1 MERSGKVKAGLA
13 TTAAAGVLVAGAVI
27 PATAQDDPPTPQ
39 EGSNG
44 HANRAA
50 HADAFAAAL
59 AEELGIDR
67 ARVDEALGNVRADL
81 RERIRERRLTAL
93 EERLDAA
100 VEEGDLT
107 QEQVDAILEAAEDG
121 VLPLGRPHGRR
132 FRHFDG
138 PDPDER
144 PHDRTNGETGDTR

>member
-13 TTAAAGVLVAGAVI
+13 TTAAAGVLVAGAVF

-39 EGSNG
+39 EESNG
-44 HANRAA
+44 HANRDA

-121 VLPLGRPHGRR
+121 VLPLGRHHGRR

-138 PDPDER
+138 PGPDER
-144 PHDRTNGETGDTR
+144 PHDRTNDETGDTR